1 MPFLR
6 PKSRTP
12 HPVYDKHVH
21 SMLHKEREK
30 HKSTELKTD
39 LTAPPLLAPQALAR
53 RRYHGRLQEVKH
65 LLLALWP
72 ADEHLRGWWLLLLR
86 GWWLLLL
93 PTHAPGRPEA
103 SAG

>member
-12 HPVYDKHVH
+12 HPVYDKYVH

-65 LLLALWP
+65 LLLPLWP

-93 PTHAPGRPEA
+93 HTRARPT
-103 SAG
+103 